1 MKKQDLIPIV
11 LIFALFLAYPTL
23 DRKFIS
29 KIFPPKAKPA
39 PAAVEKA
46 EAPALPA
53 DTALAAP
60 DAAPAA
66 DGEKKDEGDK

>member
-11 LIFALFLAYPTL
+11 VIFALFLAYPTI
-23 DRKFIS
+23 DRKVIAKF
-29 KIFPPKAKPA
+29 FPPKAKPA

-60 DAAPAA
+60 EAKAEPAEPEEAAAA
-66 DGEKKDEGDK
+66 D